1 MKIKVDFVTNSSSA
15 SFTIPKNNLSILQKI
30 LLFNHMDV
38 FHATIKEKF
47 LKKYSFVPDPHD
59 EWIIIEK
66 SKTFYGSTSMDN
78 FDMDFFLREIGVN
91 LDYVKSHDYSVIDD
105 DFSKNKISFK
115 KLKQKYTLDK
125 LENNPCKKC
134 LVGATC
140 TKSFGKKTVCEK
152 YIYFIKRIAREARL
166 ESKKRL
172 YNK

>member
-78 FDMDFFLREIGVN
+78 FDMSGKNHARKSSKMIKKEDEFFE
-91 LDYVKSHDYSVIDD
+91 
-105 DFSKNKISFK
+105 F
-115 KLKQKYTLDK
+115 
-125 LENNPCKKC
+125 
-134 LVGATC
+134 
-140 TKSFGKKTVCEK
+140 
-152 YIYFIKRIAREARL
+152 
-166 ESKKRL
+166 
-172 YNK
+172 

>member
-15 SFTIPKNNLSILQKI
+15 SFTIPKNNLNILQKI
-30 LLFNHMDV
+30 LLINHIDV

-47 LKKYSFVPDPHD
+47 LKKYNYTPDLYD
-59 EWIIIEK
+59 EWIIVEK
-66 SKTFYGSTSMDN
+66 NKIFYGSTYMDN
-78 FDMDFFLREIGVN
+78 FDMNLFLKEIGVN
-91 LDYVKSHDYSVIDD
+91 LDYVKNSDYAVINN
-105 DFSKNKISFK
+105 DFSRNRASFK
-115 KLKQKYTLDK
+115 KLKQKYSLDK

-140 TKSFGKKTVCEK
+140 TKSFSEKTVCRK
-152 YIYFIKRIAREARL
+152 YIYFIKQMVREARL